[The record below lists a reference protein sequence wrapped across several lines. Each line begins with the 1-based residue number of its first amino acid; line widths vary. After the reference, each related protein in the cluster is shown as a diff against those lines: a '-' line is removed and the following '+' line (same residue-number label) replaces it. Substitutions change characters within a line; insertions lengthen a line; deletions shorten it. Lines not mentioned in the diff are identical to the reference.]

1 MKKLNTSATRKLA
14 IGFVLIILTGACLL
28 MLPAANKGG
37 QTSFVNALFT
47 ATSATCVTG
56 LIIADTYQHW
66 TIFGQLVI
74 LTLIQ
79 IGGLGFMTIGVY
91 ISVLLKRKIGL
102 QERENLHES
111 VNTLEVG
118 GIVRLVRFIIRWTV
132 IIEAIG
138 AILLSTRFIPDYG
151 WVKGI
156 YFGIFHAVSAFCN
169 AGFDLLGGEQAY
181 SSITAYE
188 GDVIVNMTIML
199 LIIIGGLGFIVW
211 DDISRNKWRIKKYL
225 LHSKIVISITL
236 VLVFGGGLL
245 FLIFENHLLLE
256 GMTISDKILGSMF
269 SSVTARTA
277 GFNSIDTAGLSNASK
292 LLTMVLM
299 FIGGSSG
306 STAGG
311 IKTTTLVVSLVFA
324 KAMITRNQGTKLFGR
339 RLEEETI
346 KKANAVILINLSLA
360 LLVATLI
367 FAMQTFPFE
376 DVLFEVFSAVGT
388 VGMSTGITRDLNSV
402 SKLAIILLMYCGR
415 LGSLSFA
422 LTFSQ
427 RKIIPPVQQPV
438 ERIVV
443 G

>member
-169 AGFDLLGGEQAY
+169 AGFDLLGGEKAY

-211 DDISRNKWRIKKYL
+211 DDIRRNKWRIKKYL

-245 FLIFENHLLLE
+245 FLIFENHFLLD
-256 GMTISDKILGSMF
+256 GMTISEKILGSMF

-360 LLVATLI
+360 LMVATLI

-388 VGMSTGITRDLNSV
+388 VGMSTGITRNLNSV

>member
-169 AGFDLLGGEQAY
+169 AGFDLLGGEKAY

-211 DDISRNKWRIKKYL
+211 DDIRRNKWRIKKYL

-245 FLIFENHLLLE
+245 FLIFENHFLLD
-256 GMTISDKILGSMF
+256 GMTISEKILGSMF

-360 LLVATLI
+360 LMVATLI